1 MKTRNITSVAAVLA
15 ALSLGT
21 LAHAAGG
28 DVGEAAKQST
38 NWTAIVMFGLF
49 VAGTLWITK
58 WAAAKTRSAADFY
71 TGGGGITGFQNG
83 LAIAGDYM
91 SAASFLGISAAVMAS
106 GDHRYLLDDNGDRVV
121 ATRRGAGHL
130 TGPAARR
137 AVRSAP
143 AGPYGPDPSG
153 RFPPPAAAD
162 GHRARR

>member
-83 LAIAGDYM
+83 LPIA
-91 SAASFLGISAAVMAS
+91 APHRLGILPVN
-106 GDHRYLLDDNGDRVV
+106 LLNNRIGFYCR
-121 ATRRGAGHL
+121 
-130 TGPAARR
+130 
-137 AVRSAP
+137 
-143 AGPYGPDPSG
+143 
-153 RFPPPAAAD
+153 
-162 GHRARR
+162 

>member
-71 TGGGGITGFQNG
+71 TGGGEVEQEDEEQRPAHRATGFRHRRRRVEAHQDVRQRG
-83 LAIAGDYM
+83 GTHHQAQDQRQEVLLGHGPRILV
-91 SAASFLGISAAVMAS
+91 LGIEGFGMRLHRGRAAAVAGLGRS
-106 GDHRYLLDDNGDRVV
+106 GLPLD
-121 ATRRGAGHL
+121 
-130 TGPAARR
+130 
-137 AVRSAP
+137 RSP
-143 AGPYGPDPSG
+143 
-153 RFPPPAAAD
+153 
-162 GHRARR
+162 